1 MSSRPIYL
9 DNAATTAVDPRVI
22 AEMSSCLGA
31 DGDFANPSS
40 AGHVYGRSARL
51 RVERARAEV
60 AALVNA
66 VPEQVLLPSGA
77 TEANNLALL
86 GAARFHRNR
95 SRHIVTSRTEH
106 PAVLDA
112 CRQLEREGCAVTYL
126 KPGPSG
132 IVDVRQ
138 VADALRPDTLLV
150 SLMHVNN
157 EIGVINDIGSI
168 GRLCRGRGVLFHVDA
183 AQSAGKVPIDVQADA
198 IDLLSL
204 TAHKVHGPKG
214 IGALCVRREPRLGLV
229 PLQFGGGQERGL
241 RSGTLPT
248 HQIVGLGAAYRI
260 ARDAMSVD
268 IPRIAG
274 LRELLWGA
282 LAGLPGVQLN
292 GDPVRRVA
300 GILNVTVDGVEGE
313 TLLLALADLAVSSG
327 SACASLHAE
336 PSYVLRALG
345 RSDRQAQS
353 SLRLSLGRFTTR
365 GEVERAGVRIREE
378 VTRLRAGEP
387 RAGAFT
393 AVADDP
399 RYTAEVLRRLH
410 DLPGWGDLPEDR
422 SVARGRAGDQEQG
435 TEVAFALRV
444 ECDRVA
450 EARFQAFG
458 CPHVLA
464 AASWAV
470 EAVLGMDCGQLA
482 AWDWQEA
489 ARALE
494 VPPAKFGRLL
504 TLQDAIRAV
513 VQNWPGAARSTV

>member
-9 DNAATTAVDPRVI
+9 DNAATTAVDSRVI
-22 AEMSSCLGA
+22 AAMSSCLGA

-40 AGHVYGRSARL
+40 VNHVYGREASAC
-51 RVERARAEV
+51 VERARAEV

-66 VPEQVLLPSGA
+66 APEQILFTSGA

-112 CRQLEREGCAVTYL
+112 CRQLEREGCVVTYL
-126 KPGPSG
+126 KPAPSG
-132 IVDVRQ
+132 IVEVEQ
-138 VADALRPDTLLV
+138 VAAALRPDTLLV

-168 GRLCRGRGVLFHVDA
+168 GRLCRGNGVLFHVDA
-183 AQSAGKVPIDVQADA
+183 AQSAGKLPIDVQRDA

-204 TAHKVHGPKG
+204 TAHKLHGPKG

-248 HQIVGLGAAYRI
+248 HQIVGFGTAYRI
-260 ARDAMSVD
+260 ARESMGVD

-274 LRELLWGA
+274 LREQLWGA
-282 LAGLPGVQLN
+282 LADIPGVEFN

-300 GILNVTVDGVEGE
+300 GILSVTVDGVEGE

-345 RSDRQAQS
+345 RSDRLAQS
-353 SLRLSLGRFTTR
+353 TLRLSLGRFTTAR
-365 GEVERAGVRIREE
+365 EVEQAGIRVRAEIV
-378 VTRLRAGEP
+378 RLRAGEP
-387 RAGAFT
+387 QSSTCPEAP
-393 AVADDP
+393 DDP
-399 RYTAEVLRRLH
+399 RYNQEVRRRLH
-410 DLPGWGDLPEDR
+410 ALPGWGDLPDAA
-422 SVARGRAGDQEQG
+422 SVAKGRAGDREQG
-435 TEVAFALRV
+435 TEVAFAVRI
-444 ECDRVA
+444 ERNRVA
-450 EARFQAFG
+450 EARFRAFG

-464 AASWAV
+464 AASWLA
-470 EAVLGMDCGQLA
+470 EAALGLDCDQLA
-482 AWDWQEA
+482 AWDWLEA
-489 ARALE
+489 ASVLG

-513 VQNWPGAARSTV
+513 VRNWPSTTGSTV